1 MFSQHNSLSEI
12 GAKGFLSGA
21 AMLSGHQYVQFQ
33 MQILIVN
40 HVYTHMGSNF
50 EILGIPLVH

>member
-1 MFSQHNSLSEI
+1 
-12 GAKGFLSGA
+12 
-21 AMLSGHQYVQFQ
+21 MLSGHQYVQFQ